1 LSSLLRAWYV
11 FIGLALLTFVLV
23 AFVGRVP
30 YSLTS
35 SIAAPGQLFYQA
47 GRSAR
52 ETLESMVDRRN
63 LRQENAQLQEAL
75 EALQAE
81 RRQLEISLEQLESLL
96 QVRNTQSPGA
106 VLTAPVLQVSPSPI
120 IRQVV
125 IGRGA
130 TSGIRRN
137 MPVTTPEGL
146 VGMVTEVAPRTS
158 SVRAITDPQS
168 AVGVTLRNKGGQGI
182 AVGVPGGLVRVTDF
196 REELTVEVGDI
207 VETSSRGGLFP
218 RGITLGVVVDV
229 PPRDPNNLRIEFLV
243 EPAVNMGM
251 LTDVV
256 LLEPL

>member
-23 AFVGRVP
+23 AFVGRTP
-30 YSLTS
+30 YRLTS

-47 GRSAR
+47 GRSVR
-52 ETLESMVDRRN
+52 ETLESLVDRRD
-63 LRQENAQLQEAL
+63 LRQQVAQLASEIDAL
-75 EALQAE
+75 EADK
-81 RRQLEISLEQLESLL
+81 RRLEIALEQLESLL

-120 IRQVV
+120 IRQVI
-125 IGRGA
+125 IGQGA
-130 TSGIRRN
+130 AAGVRRN

-146 VGMVTEVAPRTS
+146 VGMVTEVLPRTS

-168 AVGVTLRNKGGQGI
+168 AVGVTLRHKGGQGI

-218 RGITLGVVVDV
+218 RGIKVGTVVEV

-243 EPAVNMGM
+243 EPAVNIGM